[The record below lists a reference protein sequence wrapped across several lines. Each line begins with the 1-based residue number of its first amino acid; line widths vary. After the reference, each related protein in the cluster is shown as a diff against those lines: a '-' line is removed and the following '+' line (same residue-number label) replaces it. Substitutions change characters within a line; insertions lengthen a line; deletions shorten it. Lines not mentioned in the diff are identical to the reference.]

1 MRISPALAVLQSWG
15 VSQTPHSTR
24 GRRRLRVATILA
36 SLLACRCALA
46 ATPDCEA
53 HALRARES
61 IPAAQLANWEPVN
74 DQMLLVWTLHD
85 SRAHL
90 VELSRPVP
98 GLEDAPTVYM
108 MTRDHDSNVYACGHD
123 EVIVPGGGSARIVS
137 IHYLSEK
144 RTAELD
150 SSGPGASRAS
160 ITLT

>member
-1 MRISPALAVLQSWG
+1 MPVLHPWD
-15 VSQTPHSTR
+15 VSQTPHSTS
-24 GRRRLRVATILA
+24 GRRRLRVTTVLA

-46 ATPDCEA
+46 ATPGCEA

-61 IPAAQLANWEPVN
+61 IPAERLANWEPV
-74 DQMLLVWTLHD
+74 DDHTLLVWTLHD

-98 GLEDAPTVYM
+98 GLVDAPTVYM
-108 MTRDHDSNVYACGHD
+108 VTRDHDPNVYACGHD
-123 EVIVPGGGSARIVS
+123 EVIVPGGGTARIIS
-137 IHYLSEK
+137 IRYLSER

-150 SSGPGASRAS
+150 SAGAGASRAS